1 MAFVEA
7 DRVKLRSAMGA
18 GAVYVNQYPRLENAI
33 TAVQSVAD
41 GGSRPDN
48 STETA
53 IKAYLTDLDTI
64 DVRLKALWG
73 QAQVGDAKGVS
84 LDAARGAALLRMEG
98 RRLVHRIASAL
109 SIKPLR
115 DVFSS
120 SPLDSGDGDERSV
133 YR

>member
-7 DRVKLRSAMGA
+7 DRVKIRTAMGA
-18 GAVYVNQYPRLENAI
+18 GAVYVNQYPRLEAAI

-41 GGSRPDN
+41 GGSRPDD
-48 STETA
+48 STELA
-53 IKAYLTDLDTI
+53 IKANLADLDTI

-84 LDAARGAALLRMEG
+84 LDAARGAALLKMEG
-98 RRLVHRIASAL
+98 RRIIHRIAAAL
-109 SIKPLR
+109 SIRPLR
-115 DVFSS
+115 DIYSS
-120 SPLDSGDGDERSV
+120 SPLDSGDGDPASV